1 MATIT
6 TPTPTT
12 LPSLIPSPHVAGT
25 TFVPK
30 LTPITVGVSSGS
42 PQASVIA
49 NQRAGNIAQTNLINK
64 LSGGRR
70 WKSMIKRQRS
80 NKKNIRTRKNAR
92 RIRRIVKKSKKN
104 SKKSRKSRR
113 RKYGG
118 AGGTI
123 TLPQTAPQA
132 YHTPAGGT
140 TSQTM
145 ANNVAKLSLQTQVAG
160 QYDGNVAR
168 KGGSRAWGCMS

>member
-12 LPSLIPSPHVAGT
+12 LPSLVPPPQSAGT

-30 LTPITVGVSSGS
+30 LTPMTVGAGSGS
-42 PQASVIA
+42 PQAAVIA

-70 WKSMIKRQRS
+70 WKSMFKRRRS
-80 NKKNIRTRKNAR
+80 NKKYIRTRKNTR
-92 RIRRIVKKSKKN
+92 RIRRIVKKSRKN

-118 AGGTI
+118 AGTM

-160 QYDGNVAR
+160 QYDGNVVR